1 MRRGESEGNAP
12 GRSLHYEI
20 KYRGVRMKEGERE
33 RKTGGEEERAGGKG
47 GSRDEERKREAKI

>member
-33 RKTGGEEERAGGKG
+33 REEERAGGKG